1 MSTELDKKMV
11 AGLPEH
17 LQEFAGKARMGN
29 LDESDMIVP
38 RIQLLQ
44 ALSPEITQYDEA
56 KPGNFWHN
64 IAGINLGTKITA
76 VMIVMRKSVVL
87 WGPRSEE
94 NKLPL
99 ARALDGIHW
108 DLPNTEF
115 TFKPKGSSQAVT
127 YNTRGSVAE
136 SGLLKFGTSIPDDK
150 NSNPA
155 ASLTYNTMWYLPDYP
170 ELSPAV
176 VINTRSQ
183 IKPTQT
189 MYNMMANRPGM
200 HYVQLWDISAVSA
213 KGAEGPYFN
222 IAYRAAGYADKP
234 TAELCQVL
242 WQKYDK
248 AEWGTADE
256 SETPEATE
264 PSFGKDEVP
273 F

>member
-1 MSTELDKKMV
+1 MSTELVNKLV

-17 LQEFAGKARMGN
+17 LQEFSGKERMGN
-29 LDESDMIVP
+29 LDQSDKIVP

-44 ALSPEITQYDEA
+44 ALSPELTQYDEA

-64 IAGINLGTKITA
+64 VAGINLGPKITA

-87 WGPRSEE
+87 WGPRSED

-108 DLPNTEF
+108 DLPDTDF
-115 TFKPKGSSQAVT
+115 TFKPKGSAQPVT
-127 YNTRGSVAE
+127 YNTKGNVAE
-136 SGLLKFGTSIPDDK
+136 SGLLKFGTSIPGDK

-155 ASLTYNTMWYLPDYP
+155 ASLTYNTMWYLPERP

-176 VINTRSQ
+176 IINTRSQ

-189 MYNMMANRPGM
+189 MYNMADSRPGA
-200 HYVQLWDISAVSA
+200 HYVQLWDISAVNA

-222 IAYRAAGYADKP
+222 VAYRAAGYADKA

-242 WQKYDK
+242 FRKYDQSD
-248 AEWGTADE
+248 WGTADE
-256 SETPEATE
+256 SEDAEAAA
-264 PSFGKDEVP
+264 PSFGKDEIP